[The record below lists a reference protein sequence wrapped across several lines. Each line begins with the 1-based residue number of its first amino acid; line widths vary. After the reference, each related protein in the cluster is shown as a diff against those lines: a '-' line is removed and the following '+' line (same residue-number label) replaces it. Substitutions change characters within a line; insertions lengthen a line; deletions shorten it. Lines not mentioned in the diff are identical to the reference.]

1 MSVRN
6 RSQEPAGTLSL
17 FTYIMGTIKRNCVLF
32 LLILLLIVLAFLRAD
47 GIREIAGYYKLVE
60 WNTVGALTGIII
72 ITTAIK
78 ESNFLGSVAKRI
90 LNRSMSERGL
100 ALLLV
105 ILSALLSTFLTNDI
119 TLFIIVPLTISLQGQ
134 LENDI
139 TKMVIFEIV
148 AVNVGSSLTPAGNP
162 QNLFLWH
169 KWGLSFTSFMGKMLP
184 LTTALMFLLL
194 LFVWFSFESRKLKV
208 SSNTDDHYDRWLVAL
223 SFALLGGYMATFE
236 LKRTAYALPVIAL
249 VYILFYRR
257 VLRKVDW
264 PIILIFILMFVDFR
278 LVSEISPVAR
288 LMGQLNQVGT
298 GSVFVY
304 SLLISQII
312 SNVPAAVF
320 LSKFSSNWLAIAYGV
335 NVGGNGI
342 VVASLANLIALRM
355 VGDKKI
361 WSRFHRYSL
370 VYLSISACLI
380 YFLLHSYPMRW
391 IA

>member
-1 MSVRN
+1 
-6 RSQEPAGTLSL
+6 
-17 FTYIMGTIKRNCVLF
+17 
-32 LLILLLIVLAFLRAD
+32 
-47 GIREIAGYYKLVE
+47 
-60 WNTVGALTGIII
+60 GIII

-90 LNRSMSERGL
+90 LTRSMSEKDL

-139 TKMVIFEIV
+139 TKMIIFEIV
-148 AVNVGSSLTPAGNP
+148 AVNVGSSLTPGGNP

-169 KWGLSFTSFMGKMLP
+169 KCGLSFTSFMGKMLP

-194 LFVWFSFESRKLKV
+194 LFVWLSFESRELRV

-223 SFALLGGYMATFE
+223 SFVLLWGYMATFE
-236 LKRTAYALPVIAL
+236 LKRTAYALPVIVL
-249 VYILFYRR
+249 VYILLYRR

-264 PIILIFILMFVDFR
+264 PIILIFVLMFVDFR
-278 LVSEISPVAR
+278 LISEIGLVAR
-288 LMGQLNQVGT
+288 LMGQLNQVST

-342 VVASLANLIALRM
+342 VIASLANLIALRM
-355 VGDKKI
+355 VGDRKI
-361 WSRFHRYSL
+361 WSRFHKYSL
-370 VYLSISACLI
+370 VYLSVSACLI
-380 YFLLHSYPMRW
+380 YFLLRSYPMRW